1 MTIYLKNIMKF
12 RNTDPEVDKVTENGS
27 KCVKFIGNAT
37 KKTVATF
44 EYTNK
49 TDEEIIQHNL

>member
-1 MTIYLKNIMKF
+1 MKF
-12 RNTDPEVDKVTENGS
+12 RNADPNVDKVSDNGS
-27 KCVKFIGNAT
+27 KCVKLIGNAT

-49 TDEEIIQHNL
+49 TDEEMKQEKLEDIDEKLT